1 MIKIIGLEAVVIIWL
16 NTEQTAFGGGV
27 GVGGFAAHM
36 GREKLKWIHAPLF
49 VRWGIRKL
57 MLNLKLTTYFGY
69 NWRSLHTEQIL
80 SKKFI
85 ISLSKQMS
93 HIENCDTMIW
103 RIQDRMLNMI
113 ADGEVLQQCYQDLVF
128 HNYHPI
134 NPYRGLVCWGERE
147 TGEFRFRKLSNQCYY
162 SVI

>member
-1 MIKIIGLEAVVIIWL
+1 M
-16 NTEQTAFGGGV
+16 
-27 GVGGFAAHM
+27 GGFAAHM

-85 ISLSKQMS
+85 ISFTFCVSLFVT
-93 HIENCDTMIW
+93 HIHW

-128 HNYHPI
+128 HNHHPI
-134 NPYRGLVCWGERE
+134 NPYRGLVC
-147 TGEFRFRKLSNQCYY
+147 
-162 SVI
+162 